1 MKPQSPGWIA
11 SLLLLAAAPAAAD
24 WPAMQWDPGA
34 EQCRGHDQN
43 RVESHAYDATTVVI
57 RQNPCVDH
65 EANVLYLLTGS
76 SRALLI
82 DTGAVERED
91 LAPVA
96 TTVAGILAAA
106 GRHDLPLLVAH
117 THGHLDHRAGDAQFA
132 KVSGVTIAPVESGAL
147 RRFFGFRAWPRD
159 IVQLDLGGRVIDVIP
174 TPGHHRDHVVFYDR
188 NTQLLFSG
196 DFLLPGRLLVD
207 DLDAYRASARRVA
220 DFALS
225 HPVRYVLG
233 AHIELDAHGDP
244 YSFGSTHHPSERAL
258 PLPPADLQALPAALA
273 GFNGFYSRYP
283 DFIVVNS
290 IHILV
295 ALASG
300 LLLIVTALV
309 WLVRRLWKRRRA

>member
-1 MKPQSPGWIA
+1 MKLPSPGTIA
-11 SLLLLAAAPAAAD
+11 SLLLLMAAPAAAD
-24 WPAMQWDPGA
+24 WPAMRWDPGA
-34 EQCRGHDQN
+34 EQCKVHEQM
-43 RVESHAYDATTVVI
+43 RVESHVYDATTAVI
-57 RQNPCVDH
+57 RENPCVDH

-76 SRALLI
+76 NRALLI
-82 DTGAVERED
+82 DTGAEQRQE

-96 TTVAGILAAA
+96 STVARLLDAA
-106 GRHDLPLLVAH
+106 GRRDLPLLVVH

-132 KVSGVTIAPVESGAL
+132 QLPGVTIAPIESGPL
-147 RRFFGFRAWPRD
+147 RSFFGFRDWPRD

-233 AHIELDAHGDP
+233 AHIELDAKGDLF
-244 YSFGSTHHPSERAL
+244 SFGATYHPDERAL
-258 PLPPADLQALPAALA
+258 PLASADLQALPAALA

-290 IHILV
+290 LHILV
-295 ALASG
+295 ALTLG
-300 LLLIVTALV
+300 LLLVVTALV